1 MSDRELRFSVSIPKG
16 TKYEP
21 FPGSFEDGERHCLER
36 LEATGSLDALN
47 YLIQHYQLHGREDL
61 ARLKLEALIDDCTN
75 LEVRALLYVY
85 KGQSYERTKEWE
97 PAIDSYRAALALEPC
112 DTWTSYFTHNNLASC
127 LSVLGRHAEA
137 EPLCRLAIAV
147 DPAHSFAHRNLGIAL
162 GGQGDG
168 VGAARAWVE
177 ATRANAADGRA
188 LELLEQLVV
197 QQPHVLEELPRLGVW
212 LDECRRAVALARE
225 MAEEV
230 TKPKPRTSGP
240 RRCEVCG
247 EKTLMVES
255 FGQPIDGEG
264 RRRAVL
270 ICAGCGKQSLAV
282 QQTIDPDEASE
293 ALPAEPAALADSTAP
308 TDPAPSK
315 RPPLGAFLK
324 DLFWLS
330 LLCLIIADASGLLGH
345 LVAPVEHRLDA
356 ANVWLLGLLAIF
368 ALVLIS
374 SLTSVRNCVL
384 RVWSAL
390 RWYWRAFLSWRP

>member
-1 MSDRELRFSVSIPKG
+1 MSDRELRFSISIPKG

-47 YLIQHYQLHGREDL
+47 HLLQHYQLHGREDL
-61 ARLKLEALIDDCTN
+61 ARAKLQELIENCRN
-75 LEVRALLYVY
+75 LEGRALLYVY

-97 PAIDSYRAALALEPC
+97 PAIDSYCAALALEPC
-112 DTWTSYFTHNNLASC
+112 DTWTSYFTHNNLAYC

-147 DPAHSFAHRNLGIAL
+147 DPGRPNAHKNLGIAL

-197 QQPHVLEELPRLGVW
+197 QQPHVLEELPGLSVW

-225 MAEEV
+225 MAADV
-230 TKPKPRTSGP
+230 KKSKPGASSPH
-240 RRCEVCG
+240 RCG
-247 EKTLMVES
+247 N
-255 FGQPIDGEG
+255 
-264 RRRAVL
+264 
-270 ICAGCGKQSLAV
+270 QSLAV
-282 QQTIDPDEASE
+282 QQTIDPDEAPE
-293 ALPAEPAALADSTAP
+293 ALPAEPAAPADESAL
-308 TDPAPSK
+308 TDPAPSE
-315 RPPLGAFLK
+315 RPALGAFLK

-330 LLCLIIADASGLLGH
+330 LLCLIIADASGLLGYV
-345 LVAPVEHRLDA
+345 VAPAEHQLKPTD
-356 ANVWLLGLLAIF
+356 VWLLGVLAIF
-368 ALVLIS
+368 ALVFIS

-384 RVWSAL
+384 RVRDAL
-390 RWYWRAFLSWRP
+390 RWYGRAFLSWSP